1 MKIFELLQFSATASV
16 LVWVLVWFRLRTGQL
31 VAGCV
36 WVSVTVTVFPGTY
49 LPSASTV
56 AIKC

>member
-16 LVWVLVWFRLRTGQL
+16 LVWVLVRLRTGQL